1 MAFAVIFTECHLHT
15 HIQHLYITII
25 YTHAGVHQFPTS
37 SWAAPQKK
45 QKKQKK
51 QTATRIPDIPNDSKI
66 LGSSKG
72 EFEDRLG
79 NASQAVPTD
88 VEFRRPL
95 APTRKCLMSFFYMS
109 GLVRHVFFLFRA
121 FCGGTPKNGRTRD
134 SLLSSLL
141 LPTEAIY
148 SNFMH
153 VVCVNCS

>member
-1 MAFAVIFTECHLHT
+1 M
-15 HIQHLYITII
+15 II
-25 YTHAGVHQFPTS
+25 YTHVDLHHNFQHHSVQP
-37 SWAAPQKK
+37 PKK
-45 QKKQKK
+45 NKKK

-109 GLVRHVFFLFRA
+109 GLVRHVFFCFVLFLEGPQKMA
-121 FCGGTPKNGRTRD
+121 
-134 SLLSSLL
+134 
-141 LPTEAIY
+141 EQEIVY
-148 SNFMH
+148 
-153 VVCVNCS
+153 

>member
-1 MAFAVIFTECHLHT
+1 MAFAVLTECHLYAYST
-15 HIQHLYITII
+15 SIYIYIVII
-25 YTHAGVHQFPTS
+25 YTHVDLHHNFQHHSVQP
-37 SWAAPQKK
+37 PK
-45 QKKQKK
+45 KKQKK
-51 QTATRIPDIPNDSKI
+51 QTATRIPVIPNDSKI

-109 GLVRHVFFLFRA
+109 GLVRHVFFVSCF
-121 FCGGTPKNGRTRD
+121 FWTDPKNGRTRD

-153 VVCVNCS
+153 VVCVNCSW